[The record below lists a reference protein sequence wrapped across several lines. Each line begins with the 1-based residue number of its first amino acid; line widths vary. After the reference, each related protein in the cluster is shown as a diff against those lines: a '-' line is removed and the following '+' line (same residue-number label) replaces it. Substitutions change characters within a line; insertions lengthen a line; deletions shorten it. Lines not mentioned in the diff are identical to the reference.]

1 METKLRYRRATEAF
15 IEDCI
20 VHLAN
25 TIIVVV
31 NQLQYMDQ
39 VIIQSS
45 QKQLPEN
52 IARALYDN

>member
-1 METKLRYRRATEAF
+1 MESKLKERRATEAF

-25 TIIVVV
+25 TILVVV

-39 VIIQSS
+39 VTTC
-45 QKQLPEN
+45 N
-52 IARALYDN
+52 INRGL